1 MKYSLAAVW
10 MNADVR
16 RRMSD
21 GESASLGEAV
31 VGFCE
36 NEGGSRWAR
45 DLSWWSMLLVF
56 FNQSLDSMRL
66 VLDTVC
72 SC

>member
-1 MKYSLAAVW
+1 MEHSIGRRVAMKYSLAAVW

-21 GESASLGEAV
+21 GESASLGGGV

-36 NEGGSRWAR
+36 KEGGSRWVR
-45 DLSWWSMLLVF
+45 DLS
-56 FNQSLDSMRL
+56 
-66 VLDTVC
+66 
-72 SC
+72 